1 MWASDGFLSAA
12 PLPPTSCSHP
22 IGPTHLLILAV
33 GFVSDVLGFFELHLQ
48 DLHLFLIFHGSVLY
62 YLHASL
68 TLISSLLCLFQILQ
82 GYGQL
87 LLSQVQF
94 LLQQLDAAVE
104 SGCISF
110 SLESQI
116 YTLYLGD

>member
-1 MWASDGFLSAA
+1 MYHHTWLH
-12 PLPPTSCSHP
+12 PCLPQVRS
-22 IGPTHLLILAV
+22 ILP
-33 GFVSDVLGFFELHLQ
+33 
-48 DLHLFLIFHGSVLY
+48 
-62 YLHASL
+62 L

-82 GYGQL
+82 GCGQL
-87 LLSQVQF
+87 LLSPVQF